1 MKILTLPNG
10 EIISYIDK
18 LTALDIYDEIYVE
31 DEYFRHGLRLKDNDI
46 VFDVGANIGLFS
58 RYIAKNANNLQIY
71 TFEPVP
77 IIFDVLK
84 ENLKDLTANIKNYN
98 IGLGDKEEIINIH
111 YYPRVSA
118 DSAFIKFDWDLK
130 VYRYHHYFK
139 ETVAK
144 AYPYARFIPK
154 FLRKSLIIKGLKRLY
169 KEELVLCKLRTI
181 SDIIEENNIKTI
193 NLLKIDAEN
202 YEVQVLKGIRQSDWE
217 KIQQI
222 SMEVHEHIVGGENL
236 LNTLYKMLEDKGF
249 SVKKGSDNRYSLK
262 MGVYMLYAK
271 RP

>member
-1 MKILTLPNG
+1 MKKLRLPNR

-18 LTALDIYDEIYVE
+18 LTALDVYDEVYIE
-31 DEYFRHGLRLKDNDI
+31 NEYFRHGLQLKDNDI

-58 RYIAKNANNLQIY
+58 RYIASKAANLHIY

-84 ENLKDLTANIKNYN
+84 ENLKNLPAHIRNYK
-98 IGLGDKEEIINIH
+98 IGLGEKEENNKIH

-118 DSAFIKFDWDLK
+118 DSAIVKFDWDLK

-144 AYPYARFIPK
+144 AYPYAKLIPK
-154 FLRKSLIIKGLKRLY
+154 FLRKSFIKVGLKRLY
-169 KEELVLCKLRTI
+169 KEELIPCNLRTV

-193 NLLKIDAEN
+193 NFMKIDAEN
-202 YEVQVLKGIRQSDWE
+202 YEAQVLKGINQSDWD

-222 SMEVHEHIVGGENL
+222 SMEVHEHIEGGANL
-236 LNTLYKMLEDKGF
+236 LNNLSKMLETKGF
-249 SVKKGSDNRYSLK
+249 LVKKGSENRYSLK
-262 MGVYMLYAK
+262 MGVYMLYAR